1 MSKNFK
7 GTSVTTGSIA
17 TATSLAALKLILNN
31 EPIDQ
36 VTIHTPNKKLDII
49 IDKCKKLGPNKA
61 KAISHK
67 FPYNDP
73 DVTVNLD
80 IISTVE
86 LTDFKDQE
94 IIIKGGEGV
103 GTVTK
108 RGLQIEINKP
118 AINPTPK
125 KMIKDNLKP
134 LIPKNKTAI
143 ITISVPQGQKIAKKT
158 MNPKLGIIN
167 GISIL
172 GTTGIARSMSSKA
185 YKSSITKQ
193 IDIAI
198 ASGIKNPIF
207 VPGNIGEKLAIKIF
221 NINKSHI
228 IQTGNYIGFMLEEAK
243 KKGYHNLTLFG
254 NIGKLIKIAG
264 GIFNTKHTIADGRKE
279 IMITHAALCSASTN
293 TIKKIYNSKTT
304 EEMLEI
310 LNNNNL
316 KLDVCNNIANSIIQI
331 CKNRFNLNL
340 NVILVDI
347 NGNLLNN
354 NFQPL

>member
-1 MSKNFK
+1 
-7 GTSVTTGSIA
+7 
-17 TATSLAALKLILNN
+17 
-31 EPIDQ
+31 
-36 VTIHTPNKKLDII
+36 
-49 IDKCKKLGPNKA
+49 
-61 KAISHK
+61 
-67 FPYNDP
+67 
-73 DVTVNLD
+73 
-80 IISTVE
+80 
-86 LTDFKDQE
+86 
-94 IIIKGGEGV
+94 
-103 GTVTK
+103 
-108 RGLQIEINKP
+108 
-118 AINPTPK
+118 
-125 KMIKDNLKP
+125 
-134 LIPKNKTAI
+134 
-143 ITISVPQGQKIAKKT
+143 